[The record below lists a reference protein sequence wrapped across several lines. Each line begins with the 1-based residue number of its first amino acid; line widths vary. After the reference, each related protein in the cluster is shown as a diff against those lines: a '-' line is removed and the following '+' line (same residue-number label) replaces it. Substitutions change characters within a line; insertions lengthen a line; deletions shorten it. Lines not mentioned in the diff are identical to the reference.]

1 MTCHKNILYNQTGT
15 CIPSSTPKPV
25 SSPTSPTETAKPTD
39 DPCPCTDPSP
49 IPDKCEVDILIDIME
64 VDVTADTSLIAQFVR
79 AAFHDAGTFDQTT
92 NVGGANGCLLNHFPM
107 R

>member
-1 MTCHKNILYNQTGT
+1 MTCSKNLYNEIGT
-15 CIPSSTPKPV
+15 CKSKATPKPV
-25 SSPTSPTETAKPTD
+25 SSPASPSPTSE
-39 DPCPCTDPSP
+39 PCPCTDPSN

-64 VDVTADTSLIAQFVR
+64 VFVTADTSLIAQFVR

-92 NVGGANGCLLNHFPM
+92 GVGGANGCLLNHLPM

>member
-1 MTCHKNILYNQTGT
+1 MTCKKNIYNSEFGT
-15 CIPSSTPKPV
+15 CQASATPKPV
-25 SSPTSPTETAKPTD
+25 SSPTTTNSPTTTHK
-39 DPCPCTDPSP
+39 PCPCDDPSN
-49 IPDKCEVDILIDIME
+49 IPDECEVDILIDIME
-64 VDVTADTSLIAQFVR
+64 VFVTADTSLIAQFLR